1 MTGSVSDMCRLCA
14 NVERRGKT
22 RIIIETHPGG
32 DQMNGCERSPCGC
45 FLNKK
50 VQGWGKYSGNRAM
63 AACGACGQVFPNRL
77 QVGAH
82 ARTCRAIRH
91 FLQPP
96 ITDQVDLDA
105 EDADIAPITLHSLA
119 RRPSHPWGIECDVA
133 MPDLPVGNSPFTR
146 DYRPVSSKC
155 VASIFFYL
163 VFFCWLCR
171 CRKYGAHTCKIVS
184 MLVIPNSG
192 FCSQLYR
199 MKVPLAATEFLRKS
213 KT

>member
-1 MTGSVSDMCRLCA
+1 
-14 NVERRGKT
+14 
-22 RIIIETHPGG
+22 
-32 DQMNGCERSPCGC
+32 
-45 FLNKK
+45 
-50 VQGWGKYSGNRAM
+50 M

-119 RRPSHPWGIECDVA
+119 RRPAHPWGIECDVA

-155 VASIFFYL
+155 VASIFFILFFLL
-163 VFFCWLCR
+163 VVQMQEIWSTYVQDSFNACDPKFWL
-171 CRKYGAHTCKIVS
+171 
-184 MLVIPNSG
+184 L
-192 FCSQLYR
+192 
-199 MKVPLAATEFLRKS
+199 LAAVQNESTTCRDRVFAQVKDLMEYKGQKWPRTCRTL
-213 KT
+213 